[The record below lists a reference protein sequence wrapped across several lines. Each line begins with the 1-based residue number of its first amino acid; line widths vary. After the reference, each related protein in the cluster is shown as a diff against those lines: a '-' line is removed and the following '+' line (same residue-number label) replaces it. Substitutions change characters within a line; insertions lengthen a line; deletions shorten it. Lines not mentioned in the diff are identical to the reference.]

1 MGRCYNIAIG
11 QLCSKLPLKYV
22 LPIDLPSCCYVCCSC
37 MHLLQFTTK
46 CLLSVF
52 VFNAI
57 CKTHFEHMNSWMSI
71 MNIMCMCVVH
81 IVVNSP
87 TVVYHKKITPV
98 KLWCVRWS
106 LFHVPTFMCS
116 VPFSPCTI
124 YINCNFLMFNANV
137 VVLQVEV
144 PCVYEPLVSAG
155 VQSSRLSACLEAELL
170 HKS

>member
-1 MGRCYNIAIG
+1 M
-11 QLCSKLPLKYV
+11 L
-22 LPIDLPSCCYVCCSC
+22 
-37 MHLLQFTTK
+37 
-46 CLLSVF
+46 
-52 VFNAI
+52 
-57 CKTHFEHMNSWMSI
+57 I

-87 TVVYHKKITPV
+87 VVVYCKIITPV
-98 KLWCVRWS
+98 NLWCVRWS
-106 LFHVPTFMCS
+106 LFDAFMCS

-155 VQSSRLSACLEAELL
+155 VQSSRLSACLEAELP